1 MKNFRDFGYKN
12 VRKGVL
18 FRGESLYR
26 LSKKDAKLFLE
37 QCHINTVVDLRSPQ
51 ERESKMDSALPGV
64 TNIHLPLITM
74 EEMGASSEKEAKQ
87 NILKTHKLPDMHHYY
102 QRFVVVERKESWTGI
117 FDLLL
122 NHEEGG
128 ILFHCT
134 AGKDRTGIVA
144 AVILSVLGV
153 DKDTIMKDY
162 LLTNEHTVFPF
173 AYRLFSLTFDKKTR
187 QELKEYVLAKEDFI
201 EAAFKE
207 IDALYGGM
215 TGFLMQCCGLDD
227 DKIALL
233 RKKYLVL
240 EG

>member
-1 MKNFRDFGYKN
+1 M
-12 VRKGVL
+12 RKGVL

-26 LSKKDAKLFLE
+26 LSKKDVKLFME
-37 QCHINTVVDLRSPQ
+37 QLHVTAVVDLRSPQ
-51 ERESKMDSALPGV
+51 ERESKMDRDLPGV

-74 EEMGASSEKEAKQ
+74 EEMGASSEKEAKR
-87 NILKTHKLPDMHHYY
+87 NILKTHKLPDMHQYY
-102 QRFVVVERKESWTGI
+102 QRFVAPERKDSWTGI

-144 AVILSVLGV
+144 AVILTVLGI
-153 DKDTIMKDY
+153 DKETIMKDY

-173 AYRLFSLTFDKKTR
+173 AYRLFSLTLDKKTR
-187 QELKEYVLAKEDFI
+187 QELKEYVLAKEVYI
-201 EAAFKE
+201 EAAFKQ
-207 IDALYGGM
+207 IDATYGGIE
-215 TGFLMQCCGLDD
+215 GFLRKCCGLND

-233 RKKYLVL
+233 RKKYLISN
-240 EG
+240 E